1 MTTDNIRE
9 RTFVLIKP
17 DGIQRGK
24 AGEILS
30 RFESKGL
37 KIVGMKMVRITGEQ
51 AERQYACH
59 KGKAFYESLVA
70 FMLSGP
76 CVALVLEGR
85 NAIDIVRKLMGAT
98 NPLAAEPGTIRGDM
112 ALDTKHNLVH
122 GSDSQASVDLETP
135 IYFAPSE
142 LFEYDLATRD
152 WLYYT

>member
-1 MTTDNIRE
+1 MTTDTIKE

-17 DGIQRGK
+17 DGIQRSK

-30 RFESKGL
+30 RFERKGL
-37 KIVGMKMVRITGEQ
+37 RLVAMKMLRITRDQ

-59 KGKAFYESLVA
+59 KGKEFYDSLVA

-76 CVALVLEGR
+76 VIAMILEGR
-85 NAIDIVRKLMGAT
+85 NAVAIVRKLMGAT

-122 GSDSQASVDLETP
+122 GSDSAESYALESA
-135 IYFAPSE
+135 IYFGEQE
-142 LFEYDLATRD
+142 LLEYDLSIKD

>member
-1 MTTDNIRE
+1 MSKDNIKE

-30 RFESKGL
+30 RFERKGL
-37 KIVGMKMVRITGEQ
+37 RVVGMKMIRITSEQ

-59 KGKAFYESLVA
+59 KGKAFYDSLVA

-76 CVALVLEGR
+76 AMALVLEGR
-85 NAIDIVRKLMGAT
+85 NAIGIVRKLMGAT
-98 NPLAAEPGTIRGDM
+98 DPLAAEPGTIRGDM

-122 GSDSQASVDLETP
+122 GSDSEASVEYEMP
-135 IYFAPSE
+135 IYFSADE
-142 LFEYDLATRD
+142 LFEYDLSIRD

>member
-1 MTTDNIRE
+1 MIDDTKE

-17 DGIQRGK
+17 DGIQRSK

-30 RFESKGL
+30 RFERKGL
-37 KIVGMKMVRITGEQ
+37 RIVGMKMVRITREQ

-59 KGKAFYESLVA
+59 KGKAFYESLIV

-76 CVALVLEGR
+76 CMALVLEGR
-85 NAIDIVRKLMGAT
+85 GAISIVRKLMGAT

-122 GSDSQASVDLETP
+122 GSDSQESVDYEMP
-135 IYFAPSE
+135 IYFSADE
-142 LFEYDLATRD
+142 LFEYDLALKD